1 MPAAWKLLW
10 NPAQYWQ
17 ENNEERIQTIETLNE
32 DTHIYYPKG
41 ELNEPSN
48 QIGSFLTQTTRIFQ
62 STRRPYSHQTQVS

>member
-17 ENNEERIQTIETLNE
+17 ENNEERIQAIETLNE

-41 ELNEPSN
+41 ELNRATRL
-48 QIGSFLTQTTRIFQ
+48 GHFLHRQREFFNPLGDPIPTK
-62 STRRPYSHQTQVS
+62 RR